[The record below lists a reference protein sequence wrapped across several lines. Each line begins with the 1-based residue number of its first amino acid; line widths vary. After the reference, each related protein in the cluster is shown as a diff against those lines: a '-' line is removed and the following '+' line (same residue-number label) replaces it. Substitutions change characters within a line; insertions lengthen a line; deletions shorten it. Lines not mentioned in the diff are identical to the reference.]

1 MDNRPIGIF
10 DSGLG
15 AFSVLKELVKELP
28 GEDVL
33 YFGDTLHSPYGHR
46 EKEDLQKLCEG
57 IVRFL
62 EKKNIKALIVACNTA
77 TAAAL
82 PYLQER
88 FELPIIGVISPGC
101 RKALSVTKNK
111 KIGVISTLF
120 TASHHAYRDAIRR
133 RDPEAE
139 VYEVG
144 SRDLASLIENGF
156 EYNEENDRLIR
167 DLVGELPPDADTL
180 VMGCTHYP
188 LVRPLFEKYFPRERG
203 TLVDPG
209 RESVLQLSTYL
220 AIRDAYSEKEK
231 GSIRFFV
238 TGPPETFIGA
248 ASRLVDIPVEN
259 IEQVFLEAPDRN

>member
-15 AFSVLKELVKELP
+15 AFSVLLELLKELP

-46 EKEDLQKLCEG
+46 GKEDLQQLCFR

-62 EKKNIKALIVACNTA
+62 EKKDIKALIVACNTA

-88 FELPIIGVISPGC
+88 FDLPIVGVISPGC

-111 KIGVISTLF
+111 KIGIVSTLF
-120 TASHHAYRDAIRR
+120 TASHHAYRDTILR
-133 RDPEAE
+133 RDPEAQ

-156 EYNEENDRLIR
+156 EYNEENDRLLK
-167 DLVGELPPDADTL
+167 DLIAEFPQDIDTL

-188 LVRPLFEKYFPRERG
+188 LVRTLFEKYFPPERG
-203 TLVDPG
+203 VLVDPG

-220 AIRDAYSEKEK
+220 EIRNKFSGKEK
-231 GSIRFFV
+231 GGVRFFV
-238 TGPPETFIGA
+238 TGPPESFISA
-248 ASRLVDIPVEN
+248 AARLVDTPVEN
-259 IEQVFLEAPDRN
+259 IEQVSL